1 MTKRLF
7 IILISVLI
15 CKIGFTQSRLSYTF
29 DFEPIYS
36 FRDYKV
42 NDYNKETDVY
52 PSGKLIFDNFENYYN
67 EIEKPGFGFGLSLG
81 INYKLTDKS
90 SFKSGFGY
98 KNIREKL
105 ELTLPIARYEI
116 SGIIIPVY
124 SSDNEVTKQFNSYH
138 YLTIPI
144 DFQYKL
150 FTMDKM
156 SLGFIVGSDF
166 DLLIGNKLTNHT
178 DSYQTDPK
186 YEFSKISKIAINIKG
201 GLILDYK
208 IQENLSIYIQPEFA
222 RYITPNIQYDL
233 QSYDD
238 IYCKI
243 NQYNYYGQIRIG
255 IKYNK

>member
-1 MTKRLF
+1 M
-7 IILISVLI
+7 ISSLI
-15 CKIGFTQSRLSYTF
+15 CKIGFTQSKLSYTF

-36 FRDYKV
+36 CRDYKV
-42 NDYNKETDVY
+42 NDYSQATDDY
-52 PSGKLIFDNFENYYN
+52 PSGKIIFDNFENYYN
-67 EIEKPGFGFGLSLG
+67 EIEKPGFGFGLTFG

-90 SFKSGFGY
+90 SIKSGLGY

-105 ELTLPIARYEI
+105 ELTLPIARYVI
-116 SGIIIPVY
+116 NGTIIPVY
-124 SSDNEVTKQFNSYH
+124 SSENKALIAFNNYH
-138 YLTIPI
+138 YITLPI

-150 FTMDKM
+150 FKMDKM

-166 DLLIGNKLTNHT
+166 DLLIRNKLTNHS
-178 DSYQTDPK
+178 DSYQADPK
-186 YEFSKISKIAINIKG
+186 YEFGKISEFAINIKG

-233 QSYDD
+233 QLNED
-238 IYCKI
+238 IFCKI

-255 IKYNK
+255 IKFSK